1 MRNSQARA
9 TVKAAKSRLNA
20 HGASRVHSY
29 SYERNKYGMKF
40 NVTVRASARKLG
52 V

>member
-1 MRNSQARA
+1 MRSQARA
-9 TVKAAKSRLNA
+9 TVKAARNRLDV
-20 HGASRVHSY
+20 HGAVQVHSY
-29 SYERNKYGMKF
+29 SYSRNRSGLKM

>member
-1 MRNSQARA
+1 MRSQARA
-9 TVKAAKSRLNA
+9 TVKAARNRLDV
-20 HGASRVHSY
+20 HGAARVHSY
-29 SYERNKYGMKF
+29 SFSRNRYGMKF